1 MSELFLT
8 VLNMSL
14 TASYVIIFVMLIR
27 LLLKKTPKIIS
38 YALWSV
44 VAFRLIFP
52 FSFESI
58 FSLMPRNTNTVPIS
72 HDIIYQQ
79 NPQFNSGIEVVDSFV
94 SQSLPVPIIGAS
106 ANPLQ
111 IYVGT
116 VSYIWVLGII
126 ALLVYSIVSILA
138 LKRQLKTAELIEK
151 NIYEA
156 NNLKTPFVLG
166 LVRPEIYL
174 PVGLSVEERGYIL
187 LHEQTHIQ
195 RKDHIIK
202 VLAFLLLSIHWFNPL
217 VWIAFMLMS
226 ADMEL
231 SCDER
236 VLNEMNDDVKRPYAN
251 SLLSL
256 ATGKHILNGSP
267 LAFGEGNVS
276 WRIKNVLN
284 YKKPSFWVILLA
296 IIIIVVI
303 SIGLL
308 TNPKKQESILYA
320 ENTTSYEIVHLAY
333 GDAQY
338 LISPLSADS
347 AELVE
352 KIIMDS
358 LIKSSIYKGTD
369 IRDIEDCY
377 LLRATY
383 NDDTVID
390 NYTFIYNG
398 RSVLQRGKNGYY
410 TFINEELYEKL
421 VESFYN
427 QQPLSNEPTNYDK
440 ISAYL
445 KEEFINVFS
454 PYYELIDFIIS
465 DYHEEVADGNV
476 EAIFSYTI
484 VHKNYD
490 RDPDTVQYIKEAKE
504 RGDKYYQTYYD
515 EYLQPQN
522 MNFYFKAVIDENN
535 EITLYSKNL
544 AIEND
549 EWIETRMSD
558 YIIKKPKEVSET
570 SDNLNKT
577 SNVIIEND
585 IADFITYNFEN
596 RSMYIVGLETFNEF
610 GTEEFGYINECSV
623 NINSENVLEFYI
635 IYYTG
640 SYISGG
646 TDIPGPEMRFKMNLD
661 TNEIFEK
668 EFIPAP
674 NYAEAA
680 ELYPEYINPD
690 SIKYSE
696 KMVELSDE
704 RMVEI
709 GLYFKNYIFE
719 IEAR

>member
-111 IYVGT
+111 IYAGI

-126 ALLVYSIVSILA
+126 ALLVYSIVSILV
-138 LKRQLKTAELIEK
+138 LKRQLITAELIEK

-202 VLAFLLLSIHWFNPL
+202 VLAFLILSIHWFNPL

-256 ATGKHILNGSP
+256 ATGKHVLNGSP

-276 WRIKNVLN
+276 GRIKNVLN

-308 TNPKKQESILYA
+308 TNPKKQESILHA
-320 ENTTSYEIVHLAY
+320 ENTTSYEIVHLSY
-333 GDAQY
+333 GDEQY
-338 LISPLSADS
+338 LISPLSGDS
-347 AELVE
+347 AKLVE

-369 IRDIEDCY
+369 IREIEDCY

-398 RSVLQRGKNGYY
+398 RSVLQRGENGYY

-421 VESFYN
+421 VESFNN
-427 QQPLSNEPTNYDK
+427 QQLVSNEPTNYDK

-465 DYHEEVADGNV
+465 DYHEEVVDGNV

-504 RGDKYYQTYYD
+504 RGDKYYQTYYN

-558 YIIKKPKEVSET
+558 YIIKKTEEVSET
-570 SDNLNKT
+570 SGNLNKT
-577 SNVIIEND
+577 SNVLIEND

-596 RSMYIVGLETFNEF
+596 RSMYIVGLEIFNEF
-610 GTEEFGYINECSV
+610 GTEEFGYINEGSV

-646 TDIPGPEMRFKMNLD
+646 TDIPGPEVRFKMNLD
-661 TNEIFEK
+661 TNEIVEK
-668 EFIPAP
+668 EFTTAP

-696 KMVELSDE
+696 KMTELSDE

>member
-111 IYVGT
+111 IYAGI

-126 ALLVYSIVSILA
+126 ALLVYSIVSILV
-138 LKRQLKTAELIEK
+138 LKRQLITAELIEK

-202 VLAFLLLSIHWFNPL
+202 VLAFLILSIHWFNPL

-256 ATGKHILNGSP
+256 ATGKHVLNGSP

-276 WRIKNVLN
+276 GRIKNVLN

-308 TNPKKQESILYA
+308 TNPKKQESILHA
-320 ENTTSYEIVHLAY
+320 ENTTSYEIVHLSY
-333 GDAQY
+333 GDEQY
-338 LISPLSADS
+338 LISPLSGDS
-347 AELVE
+347 AKLVE

-369 IRDIEDCY
+369 IREIEDCY

-398 RSVLQRGKNGYY
+398 RSVLQRGENGYY

-421 VESFYN
+421 VESFNN
-427 QQPLSNEPTNYDK
+427 QQLVSNEPTNYDK

-465 DYHEEVADGNV
+465 DYHEEVVDGNV

-558 YIIKKPKEVSET
+558 YIIKKTEEVSET
-570 SDNLNKT
+570 SGNLNKT
-577 SNVIIEND
+577 SNVLIEND

-596 RSMYIVGLETFNEF
+596 RSMYIVGLEIFNEF
-610 GTEEFGYINECSV
+610 GTEEFGYINEGSV

-646 TDIPGPEMRFKMNLD
+646 TDIPGPEVRFKMNLD
-661 TNEIFEK
+661 TNEIVEK
-668 EFIPAP
+668 EFTPAP

-696 KMVELSDE
+696 KMTELSDE

>member
-14 TASYVIIFVMLIR
+14 TASYAIIFVMLIR

-58 FSLMPRNTNTVPIS
+58 FSLMPRNTNAVPIS

-94 SQSLPVPIIGAS
+94 SQSLPVSIIGAS

-126 ALLVYSIVSILA
+126 AVLVYSIVSISV

-202 VLAFLLLSIHWFNPL
+202 VLAFLILSIHWFNPL

-276 WRIKNVLN
+276 GRIKNVLN

-308 TNPKKQESILYA
+308 TNPKKQESILHA

-338 LISPLSADS
+338 LISPLSAVS

-369 IRDIEDCY
+369 IREIEDCY

-398 RSVLQRGKNGYY
+398 RSVLQRGENGYY

-421 VESFYN
+421 VESFNN
-427 QQPLSNEPTNYDK
+427 QQPVSNEPTNYDK

-445 KEEFINVFS
+445 KEEFLNVFS

-465 DYHEEVADGNV
+465 DYHEEVVDGNV

-549 EWIETRMSD
+549 EWIETRISD
-558 YIIKKPKEVSET
+558 YIIKKPEEVSET
-570 SDNLNKT
+570 SANLNKT
-577 SNVIIEND
+577 SNVLIEND

-596 RSMYIVGLETFNEF
+596 RLMYIVGLETFNEF
-610 GTEEFGYINECSV
+610 GTEEFGYINEGSV

-646 TDIPGPEMRFKMNLD
+646 TDIPGPEVRFKMNLD

-696 KMVELSDE
+696 KMAELSDE